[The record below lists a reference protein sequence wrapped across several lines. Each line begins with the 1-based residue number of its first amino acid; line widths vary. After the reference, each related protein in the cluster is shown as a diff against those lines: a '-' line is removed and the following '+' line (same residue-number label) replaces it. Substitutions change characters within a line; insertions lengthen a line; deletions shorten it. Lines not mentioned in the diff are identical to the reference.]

1 MVDNAERAIGEAAR
15 ATDAEVAEYTVAPVF
30 MEADTKGPTSGSWSS
45 KGEPADMALF
55 AAELDG
61 ALRRLNSDYDAK
73 RSGDTTLY
81 APRIETLPP
90 ARSTAGW
97 PRAASSAD
105 KTRYRVCR
113 RRAITWRHCTRWCV
127 THKTT
132 DMYIAISG
140 NIGSGK
146 TSLVEMLS
154 SRLGYEPFFERI
166 DNPYLDSF
174 YQDMARWSFNLQ
186 MSFLSKKTLQVK
198 EIMDSKND
206 IIQDRTIFEEAYVF
220 VRNLNRMGLMST
232 QDYELYMTFFDLL
245 AAGIRR
251 PDIIVYLKASI
262 PTLISQIRRRG
273 REYEMGIQPEYLEG
287 LNELYDDWIA
297 GYDGRVIIVDVDRYD
312 FVLSADHFD
321 IITEKIVSEIN
332 K

>member
-1 MVDNAERAIGEAAR
+1 
-15 ATDAEVAEYTVAPVF
+15 
-30 MEADTKGPTSGSWSS
+30 
-45 KGEPADMALF
+45 
-55 AAELDG
+55 
-61 ALRRLNSDYDAK
+61 
-73 RSGDTTLY
+73 
-81 APRIETLPP
+81 
-90 ARSTAGW
+90 
-97 PRAASSAD
+97 
-105 KTRYRVCR
+105 
-113 RRAITWRHCTRWCV
+113 
-127 THKTT
+127 
-132 DMYIAISG
+132 MYIAISG

-287 LNELYDDWIA
+287 LNELYDDWID

-321 IITEKIVSEIN
+321 IITEKIVSEI

>member
-1 MVDNAERAIGEAAR
+1 
-15 ATDAEVAEYTVAPVF
+15 
-30 MEADTKGPTSGSWSS
+30 
-45 KGEPADMALF
+45 
-55 AAELDG
+55 
-61 ALRRLNSDYDAK
+61 
-73 RSGDTTLY
+73 
-81 APRIETLPP
+81 
-90 ARSTAGW
+90 
-97 PRAASSAD
+97 
-105 KTRYRVCR
+105 
-113 RRAITWRHCTRWCV
+113 
-127 THKTT
+127 
-132 DMYIAISG
+132 MYIAISG

-297 GYDGRVIIVDVDRYD
+297 GYDGRVIIVDVDRYN

>member
-1 MVDNAERAIGEAAR
+1 
-15 ATDAEVAEYTVAPVF
+15 
-30 MEADTKGPTSGSWSS
+30 
-45 KGEPADMALF
+45 
-55 AAELDG
+55 
-61 ALRRLNSDYDAK
+61 
-73 RSGDTTLY
+73 
-81 APRIETLPP
+81 
-90 ARSTAGW
+90 
-97 PRAASSAD
+97 
-105 KTRYRVCR
+105 
-113 RRAITWRHCTRWCV
+113 
-127 THKTT
+127 
-132 DMYIAISG
+132 MYIAISG

-186 MSFLSKKTLQVK
+186 MSVLSKKTLQVK

-287 LNELYDDWIA
+287 LNELYDDWID
-297 GYDGRVIIVDVDRYD
+297 GYDGRVIIVDVDRCD

-321 IITEKIVSEIN
+321 IITEKIVSEI

>member
-1 MVDNAERAIGEAAR
+1 
-15 ATDAEVAEYTVAPVF
+15 
-30 MEADTKGPTSGSWSS
+30 
-45 KGEPADMALF
+45 
-55 AAELDG
+55 
-61 ALRRLNSDYDAK
+61 
-73 RSGDTTLY
+73 
-81 APRIETLPP
+81 
-90 ARSTAGW
+90 
-97 PRAASSAD
+97 
-105 KTRYRVCR
+105 
-113 RRAITWRHCTRWCV
+113 
-127 THKTT
+127 
-132 DMYIAISG
+132 MYIAISG

-186 MSFLSKKTLQVK
+186 MSVLSKKTLQVK

-287 LNELYDDWIA
+287 LNELYDDWID

-321 IITEKIVSEIN
+321 IITEKIVSEI

>member
-1 MVDNAERAIGEAAR
+1 
-15 ATDAEVAEYTVAPVF
+15 
-30 MEADTKGPTSGSWSS
+30 
-45 KGEPADMALF
+45 
-55 AAELDG
+55 
-61 ALRRLNSDYDAK
+61 
-73 RSGDTTLY
+73 
-81 APRIETLPP
+81 
-90 ARSTAGW
+90 
-97 PRAASSAD
+97 
-105 KTRYRVCR
+105 
-113 RRAITWRHCTRWCV
+113 
-127 THKTT
+127 
-132 DMYIAISG
+132 MYIAISG

-262 PTLISQIRRRG
+262 PKPDKTSRTRIRDGHTARIPRGTQRAVRRLDSRIRRTCHNRG
-273 REYEMGIQPEYLEG
+273 RRPIRLR
-287 LNELYDDWIA
+287 A
-297 GYDGRVIIVDVDRYD
+297 
-312 FVLSADHFD
+312 
-321 IITEKIVSEIN
+321 
-332 K
+332 

>member
-1 MVDNAERAIGEAAR
+1 
-15 ATDAEVAEYTVAPVF
+15 
-30 MEADTKGPTSGSWSS
+30 
-45 KGEPADMALF
+45 
-55 AAELDG
+55 
-61 ALRRLNSDYDAK
+61 
-73 RSGDTTLY
+73 
-81 APRIETLPP
+81 
-90 ARSTAGW
+90 
-97 PRAASSAD
+97 
-105 KTRYRVCR
+105 
-113 RRAITWRHCTRWCV
+113 
-127 THKTT
+127 
-132 DMYIAISG
+132 MYIAISG

-312 FVLSADHFD
+312 FMLSADHFD

>member
-1 MVDNAERAIGEAAR
+1 
-15 ATDAEVAEYTVAPVF
+15 
-30 MEADTKGPTSGSWSS
+30 
-45 KGEPADMALF
+45 
-55 AAELDG
+55 
-61 ALRRLNSDYDAK
+61 
-73 RSGDTTLY
+73 
-81 APRIETLPP
+81 
-90 ARSTAGW
+90 
-97 PRAASSAD
+97 
-105 KTRYRVCR
+105 
-113 RRAITWRHCTRWCV
+113 
-127 THKTT
+127 
-132 DMYIAISG
+132 MYIAISG

-174 YQDMARWSFNLQ
+174 YQDIARWSFNLQ

>member
-1 MVDNAERAIGEAAR
+1 
-15 ATDAEVAEYTVAPVF
+15 
-30 MEADTKGPTSGSWSS
+30 
-45 KGEPADMALF
+45 
-55 AAELDG
+55 
-61 ALRRLNSDYDAK
+61 
-73 RSGDTTLY
+73 
-81 APRIETLPP
+81 
-90 ARSTAGW
+90 
-97 PRAASSAD
+97 
-105 KTRYRVCR
+105 
-113 RRAITWRHCTRWCV
+113 
-127 THKTT
+127 
-132 DMYIAISG
+132 MYIAISG

-186 MSFLSKKTLQVK
+186 MSFLGKKTLQVK

>member
-1 MVDNAERAIGEAAR
+1 
-15 ATDAEVAEYTVAPVF
+15 
-30 MEADTKGPTSGSWSS
+30 
-45 KGEPADMALF
+45 
-55 AAELDG
+55 
-61 ALRRLNSDYDAK
+61 
-73 RSGDTTLY
+73 
-81 APRIETLPP
+81 
-90 ARSTAGW
+90 
-97 PRAASSAD
+97 
-105 KTRYRVCR
+105 
-113 RRAITWRHCTRWCV
+113 
-127 THKTT
+127 
-132 DMYIAISG
+132 MYIAISG

-232 QDYELYMTFFDLL
+232 QDYELYMTLFDLL

-287 LNELYDDWIA
+287 LNELYDDWID

-321 IITEKIVSEIN
+321 IITEKIVSEI

>member
-1 MVDNAERAIGEAAR
+1 
-15 ATDAEVAEYTVAPVF
+15 
-30 MEADTKGPTSGSWSS
+30 
-45 KGEPADMALF
+45 
-55 AAELDG
+55 
-61 ALRRLNSDYDAK
+61 
-73 RSGDTTLY
+73 
-81 APRIETLPP
+81 
-90 ARSTAGW
+90 
-97 PRAASSAD
+97 
-105 KTRYRVCR
+105 
-113 RRAITWRHCTRWCV
+113 
-127 THKTT
+127 
-132 DMYIAISG
+132 MYIAISG

-186 MSFLSKKTLQVK
+186 MSFLSKKTLQVN

>member
-1 MVDNAERAIGEAAR
+1 
-15 ATDAEVAEYTVAPVF
+15 
-30 MEADTKGPTSGSWSS
+30 
-45 KGEPADMALF
+45 
-55 AAELDG
+55 
-61 ALRRLNSDYDAK
+61 
-73 RSGDTTLY
+73 
-81 APRIETLPP
+81 
-90 ARSTAGW
+90 
-97 PRAASSAD
+97 
-105 KTRYRVCR
+105 
-113 RRAITWRHCTRWCV
+113 
-127 THKTT
+127 
-132 DMYIAISG
+132 MYIAISG

-146 TSLVEMLS
+146 TLLVEMLS

>member
-1 MVDNAERAIGEAAR
+1 
-15 ATDAEVAEYTVAPVF
+15 
-30 MEADTKGPTSGSWSS
+30 
-45 KGEPADMALF
+45 
-55 AAELDG
+55 
-61 ALRRLNSDYDAK
+61 
-73 RSGDTTLY
+73 
-81 APRIETLPP
+81 
-90 ARSTAGW
+90 
-97 PRAASSAD
+97 
-105 KTRYRVCR
+105 
-113 RRAITWRHCTRWCV
+113 
-127 THKTT
+127 
-132 DMYIAISG
+132 MYIAISG

>member
-1 MVDNAERAIGEAAR
+1 
-15 ATDAEVAEYTVAPVF
+15 
-30 MEADTKGPTSGSWSS
+30 
-45 KGEPADMALF
+45 
-55 AAELDG
+55 
-61 ALRRLNSDYDAK
+61 
-73 RSGDTTLY
+73 
-81 APRIETLPP
+81 
-90 ARSTAGW
+90 
-97 PRAASSAD
+97 
-105 KTRYRVCR
+105 
-113 RRAITWRHCTRWCV
+113 
-127 THKTT
+127 
-132 DMYIAISG
+132 MYIAISG

-287 LNELYDDWIA
+287 LNELYDDWID

>member
-1 MVDNAERAIGEAAR
+1 
-15 ATDAEVAEYTVAPVF
+15 
-30 MEADTKGPTSGSWSS
+30 
-45 KGEPADMALF
+45 
-55 AAELDG
+55 
-61 ALRRLNSDYDAK
+61 
-73 RSGDTTLY
+73 
-81 APRIETLPP
+81 
-90 ARSTAGW
+90 
-97 PRAASSAD
+97 
-105 KTRYRVCR
+105 
-113 RRAITWRHCTRWCV
+113 
-127 THKTT
+127 
-132 DMYIAISG
+132 
-140 NIGSGK
+140 
-146 TSLVEMLS
+146 
-154 SRLGYEPFFERI
+154 
-166 DNPYLDSF
+166 
-174 YQDMARWSFNLQ
+174 MARWSFNLQ

>member
-1 MVDNAERAIGEAAR
+1 
-15 ATDAEVAEYTVAPVF
+15 
-30 MEADTKGPTSGSWSS
+30 
-45 KGEPADMALF
+45 
-55 AAELDG
+55 
-61 ALRRLNSDYDAK
+61 
-73 RSGDTTLY
+73 
-81 APRIETLPP
+81 
-90 ARSTAGW
+90 
-97 PRAASSAD
+97 
-105 KTRYRVCR
+105 
-113 RRAITWRHCTRWCV
+113 
-127 THKTT
+127 
-132 DMYIAISG
+132 MYIAISG

-186 MSFLSKKTLQVK
+186 MSFLGKKTLQVK

-321 IITEKIVSEIN
+321 IITEKIVSEI

>member
-1 MVDNAERAIGEAAR
+1 
-15 ATDAEVAEYTVAPVF
+15 
-30 MEADTKGPTSGSWSS
+30 
-45 KGEPADMALF
+45 
-55 AAELDG
+55 
-61 ALRRLNSDYDAK
+61 
-73 RSGDTTLY
+73 
-81 APRIETLPP
+81 
-90 ARSTAGW
+90 
-97 PRAASSAD
+97 
-105 KTRYRVCR
+105 
-113 RRAITWRHCTRWCV
+113 
-127 THKTT
+127 
-132 DMYIAISG
+132 MYIAISG

-186 MSFLSKKTLQVK
+186 MSFLSKKTMQVK
-198 EIMDSKND
+198 EIMRSKND
-206 IIQDRTIFEEAYVF
+206 IIQDRTIFEEACVF

-245 AAGIRR
+245 SAGIRR
-251 PDIIVYLKASI
+251 PDVIVYLKASI

-297 GYDGRVIIVDVDRYD
+297 GYDGRVVTIDVDRYD
-312 FVLSADHFD
+312 FVLSPDHFE
-321 IITEKIVSEIN
+321 IVTEKIMSAIRETQSAL
-332 K
+332 

>member
-1 MVDNAERAIGEAAR
+1 
-15 ATDAEVAEYTVAPVF
+15 
-30 MEADTKGPTSGSWSS
+30 
-45 KGEPADMALF
+45 
-55 AAELDG
+55 
-61 ALRRLNSDYDAK
+61 
-73 RSGDTTLY
+73 
-81 APRIETLPP
+81 
-90 ARSTAGW
+90 
-97 PRAASSAD
+97 
-105 KTRYRVCR
+105 
-113 RRAITWRHCTRWCV
+113 
-127 THKTT
+127 
-132 DMYIAISG
+132 MYIAISG

-245 AAGIRR
+245 TAGIRR

>member
-1 MVDNAERAIGEAAR
+1 
-15 ATDAEVAEYTVAPVF
+15 
-30 MEADTKGPTSGSWSS
+30 
-45 KGEPADMALF
+45 
-55 AAELDG
+55 
-61 ALRRLNSDYDAK
+61 
-73 RSGDTTLY
+73 
-81 APRIETLPP
+81 
-90 ARSTAGW
+90 
-97 PRAASSAD
+97 
-105 KTRYRVCR
+105 
-113 RRAITWRHCTRWCV
+113 
-127 THKTT
+127 
-132 DMYIAISG
+132 MYIAISG

-154 SRLGYEPFFERI
+154 GRLGYEPFFERI

-174 YQDMARWSFNLQ
+174 YNDMERWSFNLQ
-186 MSFLSKKTLQVK
+186 MSFLSKKVSQVK
-198 EIMDSKND
+198 EIMDSRND

-245 AAGIRR
+245 SAGIRR

-273 REYEMGIQPEYLEG
+273 RDYEMGIQPEYLEG

-297 GYDGRVIIVDVDRYD
+297 GYGGRVVTVDIDQYD
-312 FVLSADHFD
+312 FVLSPDHF
-321 IITEKIVSEIN
+321 EIVTAEIMSAVEDCRRSV

>member
-1 MVDNAERAIGEAAR
+1 
-15 ATDAEVAEYTVAPVF
+15 
-30 MEADTKGPTSGSWSS
+30 
-45 KGEPADMALF
+45 
-55 AAELDG
+55 
-61 ALRRLNSDYDAK
+61 
-73 RSGDTTLY
+73 
-81 APRIETLPP
+81 
-90 ARSTAGW
+90 
-97 PRAASSAD
+97 
-105 KTRYRVCR
+105 
-113 RRAITWRHCTRWCV
+113 
-127 THKTT
+127 
-132 DMYIAISG
+132 MYIAISG

-154 SRLGYEPFFERI
+154 RRLGYEPFFERI

-186 MSFLSKKTLQVK
+186 MSFLSKKTMQVK
-198 EIMDSKND
+198 EIMNSGND

-232 QDYELYMTFFDLL
+232 PDYELYMSFFDLL

-251 PDIIVYLKASI
+251 PDAIVYLKASI

-297 GYDGRVIIVDVDRYD
+297 GYDGRVITIDVDKYD
-312 FVLSADHFD
+312 FVLSPDHFEAVTGK
-321 IITEKIVSEIN
+321 ITEALALPGGGLSLGEAGLR
-332 K
+332 

>member
-1 MVDNAERAIGEAAR
+1 
-15 ATDAEVAEYTVAPVF
+15 
-30 MEADTKGPTSGSWSS
+30 
-45 KGEPADMALF
+45 
-55 AAELDG
+55 
-61 ALRRLNSDYDAK
+61 
-73 RSGDTTLY
+73 
-81 APRIETLPP
+81 
-90 ARSTAGW
+90 
-97 PRAASSAD
+97 
-105 KTRYRVCR
+105 
-113 RRAITWRHCTRWCV
+113 
-127 THKTT
+127 
-132 DMYIAISG
+132 MYIAISG

-251 PDIIVYLKASI
+251 PDIRVYLKASI